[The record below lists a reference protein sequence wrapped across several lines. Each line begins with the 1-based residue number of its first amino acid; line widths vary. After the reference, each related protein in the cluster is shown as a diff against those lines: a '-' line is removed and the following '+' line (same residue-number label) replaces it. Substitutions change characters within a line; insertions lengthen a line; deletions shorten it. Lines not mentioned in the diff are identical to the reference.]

1 MSLLKICTPQRSL
14 WSRNRPTGS
23 PQMRSLGSP
32 QRLLGSLA
40 APQFEG
46 IKNLFSCTEKVP
58 YTTLKQFDVSSVFYF
73 FYLMMTATYNDCWL
87 VQGYDMRLYPSVKW
101 ACTELTYEREEDEE
115 VAVEVEE
122 DEAVASLKAL
132 QSWNS
137 NKKDRKN
144 RPQSQMFMKLFRW
157 TFIGFQ
163 QTGNSYQSLSG
174 TFLA

>member
-1 MSLLKICTPQRSL
+1 
-14 WSRNRPTGS
+14 
-23 PQMRSLGSP
+23 MRSLGSP

-58 YTTLKQFDVSSVFYF
+58 YTTLKQFDRYE
-73 FYLMMTATYNDCWL
+73 
-87 VQGYDMRLYPSVKW
+87 MRLYPSVKW

-144 RPQSQMFMKLFRW
+144 RPQSQMFMKLFR
-157 TFIGFQ
+157 
-163 QTGNSYQSLSG
+163 
-174 TFLA
+174 